1 MENAQQIIALL
12 QGIDIE
18 LKIVISI
25 LVGWG
30 IVTII
35 KH

>member
-12 QGIDIE
+12 QGIDME

-25 LVGWG
+25 LVGWVV
-30 IVTII
+30 ITII

>member
-1 MENAQQIIALL
+1 MDNAQQIIALL
-12 QGIDIE
+12 QGIDME

-25 LVGWG
+25 LVGWVV
-30 IVTII
+30 ITII

>member
-12 QGIDIE
+12 QGIDME

-25 LVGWG
+25 LNEP
-30 IVTII
+30 IC
-35 KH
+35 